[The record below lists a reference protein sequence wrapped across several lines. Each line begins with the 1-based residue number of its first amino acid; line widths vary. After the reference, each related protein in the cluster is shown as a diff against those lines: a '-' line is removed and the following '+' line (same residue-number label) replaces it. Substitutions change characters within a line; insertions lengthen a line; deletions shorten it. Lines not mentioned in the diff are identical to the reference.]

1 ALQLV
6 ADMNSAPLPSNCAL
20 GAVSRFNRRAWIAR
34 GPSGDFKSI
43 TETGQ
48 VAAPRAP
55 AVFEQLLGSCPT
67 VSVLASASLLGT
79 PGLLAGPFAWSFVT
93 GTAAQE
99 SPLHWQRKLRVRG
112 ALPPSELE
120 LPAVAS
126 RGGQVDSG
134 WTVLQ
139 GGEATP
145 ERVKRALPDADVIDF
160 EVHGIVRAEMPD
172 GALLALSNSPDGYAL
187 TATAVE
193 ALALPKAPVVMLGA
207 CRAAVG
213 SPFRYRPW

>member
-1 ALQLV
+1 
-6 ADMNSAPLPSNCAL
+6 
-20 GAVSRFNRRAWIAR
+20 
-34 GPSGDFKSI
+34 
-43 TETGQ
+43 
-48 VAAPRAP
+48 
-55 AVFEQLLGSCPT
+55 
-67 VSVLASASLLGT
+67 
-79 PGLLAGPFAWSFVT
+79 SFVT

-120 LPAVAS
+120 LPAVGS
-126 RGGQVDSG
+126 RGGQVDAG

-213 SPFRYRPW
+213 SPFRYRPWNLPVSFRRAGARVVFASISELPDDRIGEFFAGLINRMEGGSSPRVALRDERQTWLSRGQPWVDDVVMFDAASRQGRFNEKCNVRRCC